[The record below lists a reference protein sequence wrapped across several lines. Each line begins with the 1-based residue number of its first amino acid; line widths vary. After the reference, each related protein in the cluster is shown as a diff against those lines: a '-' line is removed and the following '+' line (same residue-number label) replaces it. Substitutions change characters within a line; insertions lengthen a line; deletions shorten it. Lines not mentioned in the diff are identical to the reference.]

1 VSSKITDS
9 GDPGTRARI
18 LDAGLEILQGDAPEQ
33 LSMGA
38 VAARSSVSRQ
48 AVYLHFASRSDLVMA
63 IVNHANERLGLAK
76 RLAPL
81 DRARSSRSA
90 LELFVD
96 TIVWQ
101 TANLGPAI
109 RAVNRLVESDPEL
122 ATRWAE
128 HTGRLARIDTVIG
141 LLAGE
146 RRLRRGLGREQ
157 AATLLYALTL
167 PDPVLAVLSA
177 GYTQQQTARLL
188 HRALKHALCATD

>member
-9 GDPGTRARI
+9 GDPGTRSRI
-18 LDAGLEILQGDAPEQ
+18 LDAGLEILLGDAPEQ

-38 VAARSSVSRQ
+38 VAARAGVSRQ
-48 AVYLHFASRSDLVMA
+48 AVYLHFASRTDLVMA
-63 IVNHANERLGLAK
+63 IVNHANDRLGLAK

-81 DRARSSRSA
+81 ERARSSRTA
-90 LELFVD
+90 LEVFVD
-96 TIVWQ
+96 TVVWQ
-101 TANLGPAI
+101 TVHLGRAV
-109 RAVNRLVESDPEL
+109 RAVNRLVETDSEL

-167 PDPVLAVLSA
+167 PDPVLAILKA
-177 GYTQQQTARLL
+177 GYTQQQASRLL
-188 HRALKHALCATD
+188 HRALEHALCSPD